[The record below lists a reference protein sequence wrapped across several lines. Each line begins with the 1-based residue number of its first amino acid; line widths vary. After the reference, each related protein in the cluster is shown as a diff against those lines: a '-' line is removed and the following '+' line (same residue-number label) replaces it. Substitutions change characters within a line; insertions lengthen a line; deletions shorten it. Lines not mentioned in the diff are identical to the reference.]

1 MAAPP
6 LNPVAS
12 EHLPSFI
19 TAPGETDVLMVITA
33 VILLVSIVMFGVL
46 FLRLHHLPE
55 HMASGS
61 KKVQLE
67 IVSVLGLIAM
77 LTHINGFWIAALL
90 LAMINI
96 PDFGGWL
103 GRITGAVERIA
114 GLKHSEATA
123 EAMVQ
128 KTIVDTKQTGPA
140 AALPSAK
147 QKNAPHLLRGA
158 AQSEA

>member
-114 GLKHSEATA
+114 ARRRENAAAPASSTSRTAVSNPHELVSGLKTSAP
-123 EAMVQ
+123 Q
-128 KTIVDTKQTGPA
+128 LGTGIA
-140 AALPSAK
+140 SRLA
-147 QKNAPHLLRGA
+147 R
-158 AQSEA
+158 